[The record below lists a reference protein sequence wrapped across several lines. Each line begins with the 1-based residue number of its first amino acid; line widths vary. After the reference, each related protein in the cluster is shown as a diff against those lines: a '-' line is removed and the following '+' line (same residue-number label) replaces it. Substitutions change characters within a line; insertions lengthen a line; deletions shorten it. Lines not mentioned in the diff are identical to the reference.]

1 MTVYRVPDTVP
12 QSSLAVRIDGAP
24 AEVYATQTADFLLL
38 SGDGPFVLEID
49 LPSAPRSAAVRPARL
64 RLTPTLDGS
73 TVRIPF
79 PRPLNASIECE
90 GVKPLFL
97 FASLPETSRPDH
109 DAPGVRYYGGG
120 RVYDEGTLRLS
131 SGETLYVEGG
141 TVLRATIVAENA
153 TGIRICGHGVID
165 GSLVPPSK
173 AHPLVTFSRCRDC
186 RVENVT
192 LVRPSN
198 WMLVLGGCDGVRVDN
213 LHEIGEVVCSDGID
227 IVGSRDIDV
236 GGSFLINNDD
246 CIAVKSMPVP
256 YLKLPGADWG
266 GDVRA
271 VRVHGCSFLNLGSGN
286 AMEIGFE
293 LRADL
298 VEDIVFED
306 IDVLAAHQY
315 AAVFS
320 IHDGDRA
327 LVRRIRYRDIRVEHY
342 WDKLVDIRILL
353 SRYSRDPERGRVED
367 IAFERIRCI
376 PNRFNTPSLIGGFDA
391 AHRVSG
397 VAFRDF
403 RIGDRPV
410 HSADDLQLYTKQADG
425 ISFSP

>member
-1 MTVYRVPDTVP
+1 MTAYRVPAAVP
-12 QSSLAVRIDGAP
+12 RSSLAVRIDGAP

-49 LPSAPRSAAVRPARL
+49 LPSAPHSAAVRPARL
-64 RLTPTLDGS
+64 DLTPELDGA
-73 TVRIPF
+73 TIRIPF

-90 GVKPLFL
+90 GFKPLFL
-97 FASLPETSRPDH
+97 FASPPETFRPDP

-120 RVYDEGTLRLS
+120 RVYDEGTLRLA

-141 TVLRATIVAENA
+141 TVLRATIIAENA

-165 GSLVPPSK
+165 GSLVPPSR
-173 AHPLVTFSRCRDC
+173 AHPLVTFSRCRGC

-236 GGSFLINNDD
+236 GGSFLVNNDD

-256 YLKLPGADWG
+256 YLKLPGTDWG

-271 VRVHGCSFLNLGSGN
+271 VRIHGCSFLNLGSGN

-376 PNRFNTPSLIGGFDA
+376 PNRFNPPSLIGGFDA

-410 HSADDLQLYTKQADG
+410 LSADDLQLYTKQADG